1 MQSCYIALW
10 IYTSLLC
17 IQVYD
22 CALCLEW
29 CRASQLKGKV
39 DRSKRSRCWAQTW
52 GLHLNTVFE
61 LLIPI
66 KIAFII
72 YVYTKSCVPKTLVKD
87 NIYANSSFTGWN
99 ILSKC
104 KLSKVRYE
112 VCYII
117 SKQDEISFFREVNL
131 CGSQRYKS
139 YKSDEILYRLIAGH
153 CI

>member
-1 MQSCYIALW
+1 MQSCYIALL

-22 CALCLEW
+22 CAPCLEW

-39 DRSKRSRCWAQTW
+39 DRSIRSRCWAQTW

-72 YVYTKSCVPKTLVKD
+72 YDHTKS
-87 NIYANSSFTGWN
+87 WN

-104 KLSKVRYE
+104 KLSKVHALWSVVYNMQTRQNQFLQR
-112 VCYII
+112 
-117 SKQDEISFFREVNL
+117 SGPMWQSEIQVIGDKCWCQL
-131 CGSQRYKS
+131 KS
-139 YKSDEILYRLIAGH
+139 STDRLQGTVYRIK
-153 CI
+153 IPKPNPNQK